1 MRVGLWAVGCASVRV
16 VSLGLDLVAGCGCF
30 CVGRYWVAALYYGR
44 YGLCPVFFLYTG
56 VRCST
61 LPLIVL
67 LRDRLVPIVAH
78 YCAGGFF
85 LHVRLVLSLGGYAG
99 VGLVLRITYN
109 EMQGRGV

>member
-1 MRVGLWAVGCASVRV
+1 MPFVLTIYGGKIKI
-16 VSLGLDLVAGCGCF
+16 VAYFGP
-30 CVGRYWVAALYYGR
+30 LYCGR

-67 LRDRLVPIVAH
+67 LRDRLIPIVAR

>member
-1 MRVGLWAVGCASVRV
+1 MFLHWPA
-16 VSLGLDLVAGCGCF
+16 LGCGF
-30 CVGRYWVAALYYGR
+30 ILRTLWVMSL
-44 YGLCPVFFLYTG
+44 FSFSYTG
-56 VRCST
+56 GRCST
-61 LPLIVL
+61 LALIVL